1 MPDIKKNAAIAA
13 AAVLLGYSM
22 VPTAAVRANNYIL
35 NKMPADKK
43 SAAQKTICLSFDDG
57 PDPRYTPELL
67 DLLKEND
74 ISASFFA
81 VAESAKNNPE
91 LIRRMKNEGHLVGL
105 HSLNHRCPLFM
116 GVRDTHDEFVHAVD
130 IMHSLDTEV
139 IYFRPP
145 WGTINLQLVKI
156 MREYKMKM
164 VLWSVMAEDWRG
176 DITAEEIEKRLRRRV
191 HSGSVICLHDGR
203 GENAAPARTIQAL
216 RKIIPVWKSA
226 GYEFVKADEVYGK

>member
-116 GVRDTHDEFVHAVD
+116 GVRDTRDEFVHENQSACPAYETCG
-130 IMHSLDTEV
+130 L
-139 IYFRPP
+139 
-145 WGTINLQLVKI
+145 
-156 MREYKMKM
+156 
-164 VLWSVMAEDWRG
+164 
-176 DITAEEIEKRLRRRV
+176 
-191 HSGSVICLHDGR
+191 
-203 GENAAPARTIQAL
+203 ENAC
-216 RKIIPVWKSA
+216 V
-226 GYEFVKADEVYGK
+226 G

>member
-1 MPDIKKNAAIAA
+1 MPDKNKNAAIAA
-13 AAVLLGYSM
+13 AAVLLSYSM
-22 VPTAAVRANNYIL
+22 LPTAAVRVNNYIT
-35 NKMPADKK
+35 NKIPAVKK
-43 SAAQKTICLSFDDG
+43 SAGRKTICLSFDDG
-57 PDPRYTPELL
+57 PDSRYTPELL

-81 VAESAKNNPE
+81 VAESAEKNPE
-91 LIRRMKNEGHLVGL
+91 LIQRMKDEGHLVGL

-116 GVRDTHDEFVHAVD
+116 GMRDTREEFMRAVD
-130 IMHSLDTEV
+130 IMHQLDTDV

-145 WGTINLQLVKI
+145 WGTINLQLAGMMHK
-156 MREYKMKM
+156 YGMKM

-176 DITAEEIEKRLRRRV
+176 DITAEEIARRLRRRV

-216 RKIIPVWKSA
+216 RKVIPVWKSA